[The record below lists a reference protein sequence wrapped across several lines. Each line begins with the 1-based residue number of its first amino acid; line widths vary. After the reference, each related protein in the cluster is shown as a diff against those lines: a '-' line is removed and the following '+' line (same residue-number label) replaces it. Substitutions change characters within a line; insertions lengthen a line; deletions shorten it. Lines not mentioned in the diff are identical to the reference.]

1 MKINFE
7 FQFSMRKN
15 FFLQTC
21 RAIKI
26 IPGIIRQVTIFAWW
40 HCSQTTRFD
49 INTAECGL
57 CINIRYI
64 NNLINSN
71 KLGIMIRASS
81 ILKLP
86 WINMRM
92 RPVGWKS
99 FACIVKQIL
108 QYDPNRHW
116 SSSFPSKSGHGGC
129 QCAES
134 KLEIRFYLLLLD
146 AHNNQ
151 YQQHFY
157 LIEIGKICFL
167 NCSWNL
173 SDTSV
178 FDTFFLL

>member
-1 MKINFE
+1 MKTNFE
-7 FQFSMRKN
+7 FQFSMLRN

-26 IPGIIRQVTIFAWW
+26 IPGIIWQVTIFSWW
-40 HCSQTTRFD
+40 HCSQTTRFN

-71 KLGIMIRASS
+71 KLRIMVRASS

-92 RPVGWKS
+92 RPVGWKW
-99 FACIVKQIL
+99 FACVVL
-108 QYDPNRHW
+108 
-116 SSSFPSKSGHGGC
+116 SSEYCNMTQTTTGHPVFPQNLDMEVVNVQNQNLKSYFI
-129 QCAES
+129 S
-134 KLEIRFYLLLLD
+134 YYLMYIIIK
-146 AHNNQ
+146 

-157 LIEIGKICFL
+157 LIEIGKICFTQL
-167 NCSWNL
+167 
-173 SDTSV
+173 
-178 FDTFFLL
+178 

>member
-26 IPGIIRQVTIFAWW
+26 IPGIIWQVTIFAWW

-71 KLGIMIRASS
+71 KLRIMVRASS

-86 WINMRM
+86 WTELTWEWGLLVENHLHVLSSKYCNMIQTATGHQVF
-92 RPVGWKS
+92 PQNLDTEVVNVQNQKLKS
-99 FACIVKQIL
+99 YFIS
-108 QYDPNRHW
+108 Y
-116 SSSFPSKSGHGGC
+116 
-129 QCAES
+129 
-134 KLEIRFYLLLLD
+134 YLMYIIIK
-146 AHNNQ
+146 
-151 YQQHFY
+151 YQQHIY
-157 LIEIGKICFL
+157 LIGIGKICFTQL
-167 NCSWNL
+167 
-173 SDTSV
+173 
-178 FDTFFLL
+178 